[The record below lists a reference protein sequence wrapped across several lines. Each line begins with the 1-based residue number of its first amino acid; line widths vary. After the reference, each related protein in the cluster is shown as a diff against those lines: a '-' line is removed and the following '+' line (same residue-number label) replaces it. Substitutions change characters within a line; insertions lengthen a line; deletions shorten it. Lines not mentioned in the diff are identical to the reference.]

1 MVNPL
6 KNSWDAVLVVYYLSQ
21 QCFDIVYVEFY
32 HKPHH
37 TILMTCDDDFGKER
51 SKEMVVDM

>member
-1 MVNPL
+1 M
-6 KNSWDAVLVVYYLSQ
+6 KNSGYAVLVVYYLPQ

-37 TILMTCDDDFGKER
+37 IILMTCDDDFGKE
-51 SKEMVVDM
+51 